1 VGQLAAQL
9 PAPQQGDSFRG
20 DHLHHHLSI
29 SRGTYVYTQNLYFV
43 LLYFLMTISILL
55 DIYFH
60 LRVLVII
67 MFVWVLRGGFSLEDG
82 QSMVCML
89 EAFKLNCVMFV

>member
-1 VGQLAAQL
+1 
-9 PAPQQGDSFRG
+9 
-20 DHLHHHLSI
+20 
-29 SRGTYVYTQNLYFV
+29 
-43 LLYFLMTISILL
+43 MTISILL